1 MIPEFQYTINLI
13 LLVLLPVIFMMYWLS
28 RRKKKRVLKNL
39 GDAPLVKKMLA
50 HHRPYSA
57 VIRFSLLFLAMGL
70 LVLTFANLRLPT
82 GTENVERKG
91 IDLMIA
97 LDVSKS
103 MLAKDVAPSRL
114 ERAKQ
119 FLGKLTDQMKDNR
132 VGIVVFAGKAY
143 LQMPLT
149 GDLAAAKMYINS
161 SDPKSIPTQ
170 GTVMAEALNMSYSAF
185 NPNEKKYKTI
195 LLVTDGEDHE
205 PGAVDAAKK
214 LASEGVQILT
224 VGIGSVEGA
233 TLFDEETGGVKT
245 DAQGQVVIS
254 KLNEANLQAIAKNG
268 NGAYQHF
275 TSVDGAVTFVNSYIK
290 GMDQRTFTDK
300 SLQIF
305 KSLYPYLLGLTFIFL
320 IIEMLLNENKRTK
333 VMKIAS
339 LLILGMFFN
348 LSSTWAQTSNKLAK
362 DGNIAYAKESY
373 DIAKIQYQ
381 GALAEDPGNAKTIFN
396 LGNAYYKSGQKD
408 SALQQFDLAAKQFK
422 DAENKGKS
430 LYNKGVVLQND
441 KKLPEC
447 IEAYK
452 QALRLNQNDEDARHN
467 LQKALQQQKDE
478 DKQKEDE
485 KKKDQDKDK
494 DQKPKPQQSKLTKN
508 EAEEKLNALMQ
519 QEKKLQDKLHKSN
532 AQSPV
537 KPEKDW

>member
-1 MIPEFQYTINLI
+1 MMPEFQYIFNLI
-13 LLVLLPVIFMMYWLS
+13 LLVLLPVIFMMYWLAK
-28 RRKKKRVLKNL
+28 RKKKRTLKNI
-39 GDAPLVKKMLA
+39 GDPILVKKMLA

-57 VIRFSLLFLAMGL
+57 AIRFTLLFLAMAL
-70 LVLTFANLRLPT
+70 LILTFANLRLPT
-82 GTENVERKG
+82 GTEKVQRTG

-132 VGIVVFAGKAY
+132 IGIVVFAGKAY

-149 GDLAAAKMYINS
+149 SDLAAAKMYINS
-161 SDPKSIPTQ
+161 SDPSSIPTQ
-170 GTVMAEALNMSYSAF
+170 GTVLADALNMSYTAF

-195 LLVTDGEDHE
+195 LLVSDGEDHK
-205 PGAVDAAKK
+205 PGAEDAAKE
-214 LASEGVQILT
+214 LATQGVQILT
-224 VGIGSVEGA
+224 VGMGSVEGT
-233 TLFDEETGGVKT
+233 TLYDEETQGVKT
-245 DAQGQVVIS
+245 DEQGQVVIS
-254 KLNEANLQAIAKNG
+254 KLNEATLQAIAKKG
-268 NGAYQHF
+268 NGAYLHF
-275 TSVDGAVTFVNSYIK
+275 STVDGAVAFVNTYIK

-305 KSLYPYLLGLTFIFL
+305 KSLYPYLLGLTFLFL
-320 IIEMLLNENKRTK
+320 IIEMLLNENKKSK
-333 VMKIAS
+333 VMKISMLLVIGLIFNFSTAS
-339 LLILGMFFN
+339 
-348 LSSTWAQTSNKLAK
+348 AQPTNKLIKEGNTSYNNQSYEVAK
-362 DGNIAYAKESY
+362 REYQKAIAA
-373 DIAKIQYQ
+373 
-381 GALAEDPGNAKTIFN
+381 DPANAKTIFN
-396 LGNAYYKSGQKD
+396 LGNAYYKAGQKD
-408 SALQQFDLAAKQFK
+408 SALQQYELAAKQFK
-422 DAENKGKS
+422 DAESRGKS
-430 LYNKGVVLQND
+430 FYNKGVVLQND

-478 DKQKEDE
+478 N
-485 KKKDQDKDK
+485 KKKEEDKKKEQDKEK

-532 AQSPV
+532 AQPPV

>member
-1 MIPEFQYTINLI
+1 MMPEFQYTLNLI
-13 LLVLLPVIFMMYWLS
+13 LLVLLPVIFLMYWLA
-28 RRKKKRVLKNL
+28 RRKKKRTLKNL
-39 GDAPLVKKMLA
+39 GDAILVKKMLA

-57 VIRFSLLFLAMGL
+57 LIRFCLLFSAMAL

-82 GTENVERKG
+82 GIEKVERKG
-91 IDLMIA
+91 IDLIIA

-161 SDPKSIPTQ
+161 SDPSSIPTQ
-170 GTVMAEALNMSYSAF
+170 GTVMADALNMSYTAF
-185 NPNEKKYKTI
+185 NPAEKKYKTI
-195 LLVTDGEDHE
+195 LLVSDGEDHE
-205 PGAVDAAKK
+205 PGAEEAAKQ
-214 LASEGVQILT
+214 LAAEGVQILT
-224 VGIGSVEGA
+224 VGMGSVEGA

-245 DAQGQVVIS
+245 DEQGQVVVS
-254 KLNEANLQAIAKNG
+254 KLNEANLEAIAKKG
-268 NGAYQHF
+268 NGAYQRF
-275 TSVDGAVTFVNSYIK
+275 TSVDAAVSFVNSYIK

-300 SLQIF
+300 SLILF

-320 IIEMLLNENKRTK
+320 IIEMLLNENRNIR
-333 VMKIAS
+333 VMKTTAL
-339 LLILGMFFN
+339 LLIGMVFN
-348 LSSTWAQTSNKLAK
+348 FSSATAQSADKLIKEGNK
-362 DGNIAYAKESY
+362 AYTNKSY

-381 GALAEDPGNAKTIFN
+381 GAIAEDPANTKSVFN
-396 LGNAYYKSGQKD
+396 LGNAYYKAGQKD
-408 SALQQFDLAAKQFK
+408 SALLQYDLASKQFK
-422 DAENKGKS
+422 DAESKGKS

-478 DKQKEDE
+478 DKKKEEE

-519 QEKKLQDKLHKSN
+519 QEKKLQDKLHKSS
-532 AQSPV
+532 AQSPE